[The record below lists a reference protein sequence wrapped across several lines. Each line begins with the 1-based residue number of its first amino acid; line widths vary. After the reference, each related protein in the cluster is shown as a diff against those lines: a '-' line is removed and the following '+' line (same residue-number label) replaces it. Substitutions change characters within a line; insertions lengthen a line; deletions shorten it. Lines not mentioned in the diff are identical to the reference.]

1 LRKIASWPSDESWGN
16 DKLAQ
21 RLLSLDRTDAANTKV
36 AEGESAE
43 DQIVRDERGASSL
56 TEEGKYIL
64 ASFNERVSVDSD
76 VDKGPSV
83 EVFDDFTK
91 AINYTLPVS

>member
-1 LRKIASWPSDESWGN
+1 M
-16 DKLAQ
+16 
-21 RLLSLDRTDAANTKV
+21 
-36 AEGESAE
+36 
-43 DQIVRDERGASSL
+43 
-56 TEEGKYIL
+56 TEESKYIL
-64 ASFNERVSVDSD
+64 ACFNERVSVDSD